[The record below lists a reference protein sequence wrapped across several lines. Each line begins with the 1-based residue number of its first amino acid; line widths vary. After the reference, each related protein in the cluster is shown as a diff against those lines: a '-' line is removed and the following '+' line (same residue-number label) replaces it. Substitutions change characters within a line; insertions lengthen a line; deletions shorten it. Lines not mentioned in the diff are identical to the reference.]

1 VTAFVRVHTDP
12 AEFRA
17 AATPLLLRH
26 EAEHNLLLG
35 LVGRLTARPGPAT
48 DAATMLTVVR
58 GDETVAAALMTPP
71 SNLVL
76 SLMDDAAAR
85 ALAEAAQA
93 AALEL
98 PGVHAAPREARAF
111 AARWSE
117 LTGCRIRHGHKLGIY
132 RLAVVRTPAGVE
144 GAMRLAD
151 ENDRVLAERWMAAF
165 SAEALGEG
173 DRNPLAVDRWL
184 GVPDG
189 GLFLWEVDG
198 DPVAMAGAA
207 SPTGSGIRVSAVYT
221 PPAKRRH
228 GYAGALVAAVS
239 REMQRRGYRWCFL
252 YTDLTNPTSNRVYQ
266 RIGYEPIAEAAD
278 LHFDG

>member
-1 VTAFVRVHTDP
+1 MTSFVRVHTDS
-12 AEFRA
+12 AEFGA
-17 AATPLLLRH
+17 AATPLLLGH

-35 LVGRLTARPGPAT
+35 LIGRLAAQPGPAS

-58 GDETVAAALMTPP
+58 GDETVAVALMTPP

-76 SLMDDAAAR
+76 SRMDDAAAQ
-85 ALAEAAQA
+85 ALAEAAHA

-98 PGVHAAPREARAF
+98 PGVHSPPRAAQAF
-111 AARWSE
+111 ARRWSK
-117 LTGCRIRHGHKLGIY
+117 LTGCRIRDGHRLGIY
-132 RLAVVRTPAGVE
+132 CLAVVRAPAGVA

-151 ENDRVLAERWMAAF
+151 ENDRLLAERWMDAF
-165 SAEALGEG
+165 SAEALGAD
-173 DRNPLAVDRWL
+173 DRNPSAVDRWL
-184 GVPDG
+184 GVPEG

-221 PPAKRRH
+221 PPAKRRR

-252 YTDLTNPTSNRVYQ
+252 YTDLDNPTSNRVYQ
-266 RIGYEPIAEAAD
+266 RIGYEPIAEAVD